1 MASLTAANYVPSDPK
16 TCFKDQG
23 NRKRNLG
30 QREGETQLSPRT
42 AMGGSIKRQFLG
54 RRGPCLDCCRSAS
67 MLCHATCQ
75 ARYSGPGAAFW
86 QLAACQSACQAWD
99 TSCVAA
105 CYNLPE

>member
-75 ARYSGPGAAFW
+75 ARYSGPGA
-86 QLAACQSACQAWD
+86 
-99 TSCVAA
+99 
-105 CYNLPE
+105 